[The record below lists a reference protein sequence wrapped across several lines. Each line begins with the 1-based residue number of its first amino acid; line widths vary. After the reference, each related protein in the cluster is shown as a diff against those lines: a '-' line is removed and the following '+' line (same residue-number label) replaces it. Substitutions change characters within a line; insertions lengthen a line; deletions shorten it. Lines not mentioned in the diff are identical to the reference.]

1 MQANLQED
9 LFEFSQLMVVLLSG
23 NALPLEEQ
31 EEHFGIALELI
42 DACEA
47 READVPDTQVKLV
60 ESLGGFPKGRKLMEA
75 ARVQRDNARST
86 KEALA
91 SLEKACADFASS
103 VLKVR

>member
-1 MQANLQED
+1 MQANLHED

-47 READVPDTQVKLV
+47 READVPD
-60 ESLGGFPKGRKLMEA
+60 
-75 ARVQRDNARST
+75 
-86 KEALA
+86 
-91 SLEKACADFASS
+91 
-103 VLKVR
+103 VRR